1 MEITCYPTYGY
12 KKDGAWKIPMRVWVY
27 TNRSLFGHPITH
39 LLMDHS
45 VNFENRIA
53 DLVAHNEGGQKVSF
67 TFDADTAS
75 RRYSVDGDPPTK
87 GDGLIVGDI
96 TLDAGEAKNLLA
108 LQNSQN
114 GWLSYHAVAGGVVSE
129 GLVQLLES
137 KAGVVSVVSDIDD
150 TIKITEIPAG
160 TEIVLRN
167 TFLRD
172 FVALPEMAQIYRAL
186 YQDPTNASFHYV
198 SGGPWPLYNPVADFL
213 IKKEGF
219 PAGSFHMR
227 TVNKTLSA
235 ATFLN
240 DLKLLVEDGFSLSDL
255 SREETRKHKV
265 AEITTLMTNLP
276 DRQFYLIGDSGEKD
290 PEAYGEIRSK
300 FSKLVK
306 EIRIRDVVNADA
318 DKNDPKKYR
327 LTGMVVRHAPTIVH
341 GKSQFDS

>member
-1 MEITCYPTYGY
+1 M
-12 KKDGAWKIPMRVWVY
+12 
-27 TNRSLFGHPITH
+27 
-39 LLMDHS
+39 
-45 VNFENRIA
+45 
-53 DLVAHNEGGQKVSF
+53 
-67 TFDADTAS
+67 
-75 RRYSVDGDPPTK
+75 
-87 GDGLIVGDI
+87 
-96 TLDAGEAKNLLA
+96 
-108 LQNSQN
+108 
-114 GWLSYHAVAGGVVSE
+114 
-129 GLVQLLES
+129 
-137 KAGVVSVVSDIDD
+137 SVVSDIDD

-172 FVALPEMAQIYRAL
+172 FVAVPEMAQIYRAL

-198 SGGPWPLYNPVADFL
+198 SGGPWQLYSPLAEFL

-219 PAGSFHMR
+219 PPGSFHMR

-235 ATFLN
+235 ASFLN

>member
-1 MEITCYPTYGY
+1 
-12 KKDGAWKIPMRVWVY
+12 
-27 TNRSLFGHPITH
+27 
-39 LLMDHS
+39 MDHS

-227 TVNKTLSA
+227 TVDKKISA

-318 DKNDPKKYR
+318 DKNDPRKYR

>member
-1 MEITCYPTYGY
+1 
-12 KKDGAWKIPMRVWVY
+12 
-27 TNRSLFGHPITH
+27 
-39 LLMDHS
+39 MDHS

-172 FVALPEMAQIYRAL
+172 FVAVPEMAQIYRAL

-198 SGGPWPLYNPVADFL
+198 SGGPWQLYNPLADFL

-227 TVNKTLSA
+227 TVDKKISA

>member
-12 KKDGAWKIPMRVWVY
+12 KKDGAWKIPMRVWVH

-39 LLMDHS
+39 LLIDHS

-53 DLVAHNEGGQKVSF
+53 DLVAHNEGGQRVSF
-67 TFDADTAS
+67 TFDADTAL

-137 KAGVVSVVSDIDD
+137 KAGAVSVVSDIDD
-150 TIKITEIPAG
+150 KITEIPAG

-172 FVALPEMAQIYRAL
+172 FVAVPEMAQIYRAL
-186 YQDPTNASFHYV
+186 YQDPTSASFHYV
-198 SGGPWPLYNPVADFL
+198 SGGPWQLYNPVADFL

-227 TVNKTLSA
+227 TVDKTISA

-255 SREETRKHKV
+255 SRGGDPETQSRPDSGTHDQS
-265 AEITTLMTNLP
+265 AGSAILP
-276 DRQFYLIGDSGEKD
+276 DR
-290 PEAYGEIRSK
+290 
-300 FSKLVK
+300 
-306 EIRIRDVVNADA
+306 
-318 DKNDPKKYR
+318 
-327 LTGMVVRHAPTIVH
+327 
-341 GKSQFDS
+341 

>member
-12 KKDGAWKIPMRVWVY
+12 KKDGAWKIPMRVWVH

-39 LLMDHS
+39 LLIDHS
-45 VNFENRIA
+45 LNFENRIA
-53 DLVAHNEGGQKVSF
+53 DLVAHNEEGQKVSF

-75 RRYSVDGDPPTK
+75 RRYCVEGDPPT
-87 GDGLIVGDI
+87 GDDGLIVGDI

-137 KAGVVSVVSDIDD
+137 KEGAVSVVSDIDD

-172 FVALPEMAQIYRAL
+172 FVAVPEMAQIYRAL

-227 TVNKTLSA
+227 TVDKKISA

-290 PEAYGEIRSK
+290 PEAFGEIRSK
-300 FSKLVK
+300 FSKLVACNS
-306 EIRIRDVVNADA
+306 E
-318 DKNDPKKYR
+318 
-327 LTGMVVRHAPTIVH
+327 TGSITGGA
-341 GKSQFDS
+341 

>member
-12 KKDGAWKIPMRVWVY
+12 KKDGAWKIPMRAWVH
-27 TNRSLFGHPITH
+27 TNRGLFGHPITH
-39 LLMDHS
+39 LLIDHS
-45 VNFENRIA
+45 ANFENRIA
-53 DLVAHNEGGQKVSF
+53 DLVAHNEGGQRISF

-75 RRYSVDGDPPTK
+75 RRYSVEGDPPT
-87 GDGLIVGDI
+87 GDDGLIVGNI

-114 GWLSYHAVAGGVVSE
+114 GWLSYHAVAGGVVGE

-137 KAGVVSVVSDIDD
+137 KEGAVSVVSDIDD

-172 FVALPEMAQIYRAL
+172 FVAVPEMAQIYRAL

-198 SGGPWPLYNPVADFL
+198 SGGPWPLYRPLAEFL
-213 IKKEGF
+213 IKQEGF

-227 TVNKTLSA
+227 TVNKTLSTA
-235 ATFLN
+235 SFLN

-255 SREETRKHKV
+255 SREDTRKHKV
-265 AEITTLMTNLP
+265 ARITELMTNLP
-276 DRQFYLIGDSGEKD
+276 DR
-290 PEAYGEIRSK
+290 
-300 FSKLVK
+300 
-306 EIRIRDVVNADA
+306 
-318 DKNDPKKYR
+318 
-327 LTGMVVRHAPTIVH
+327 
-341 GKSQFDS
+341 